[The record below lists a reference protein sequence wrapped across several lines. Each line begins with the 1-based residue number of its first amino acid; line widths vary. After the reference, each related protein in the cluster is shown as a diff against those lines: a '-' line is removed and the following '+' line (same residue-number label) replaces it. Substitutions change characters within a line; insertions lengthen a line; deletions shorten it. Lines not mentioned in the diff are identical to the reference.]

1 MLPTSWKDSWE
12 QMHERRNY
20 LSVFLYITLGSFGL
34 FALLSLLSLGKL
46 FPSIFFVRGTDSF
59 MDFFNSIRDA
69 AQGIEAY
76 TERHIIY
83 PPMANLFFWL
93 LAKITPERYNNT
105 TFEDRRNWLG
115 EPVAIAL
122 LLVFL
127 VLCAVLFA
135 FLVWRN
141 LKTDRRSKL
150 LFTAASVCC
159 LPFVTMMERGNILIL
174 CVLALLVYTATY
186 DSDRWYAREIGLLA
200 LAFAF
205 SIKLYPILFAWLL
218 LSDKRVAAF
227 LRCMLY
233 SVAMLIL
240 PSFFFGGPQVFLSL
254 LKNIFS
260 FSEGGGGFPSLV
272 IGILAPHV
280 SVFSVDSVTKKVNY
294 VKESAKM
301 LKINLD
307 GSNRR
312 AEELGQ
318 DNAFREKFD
327 IACARAVGRLNL
339 ICELCLPLVRVGGY
353 FIAMK
358 SVDTDKELIEAER
371 AIELLGGKVSEV
383 KKYKLT
389 NGNEEIE
396 RSVILVKKISQ
407 TPEKYPRNNSQ
418 ISKRPL

>member
-46 FPSIFFVRGTDSF
+46 FPFIFFVRGTDSF

-83 PPMANLFFWL
+83 PPMANLFFWF

-218 LSDKRVAAF
+218 LSDKRIAAF

-260 FSEGGGGFPSLV
+260 FSEGGGGAANGVTDFLHLPPQIMPLLTYSIFLLAALNFLLAPFVYRQRWRVLMCGCMTFVAFPSLTSTY
-272 IGILAPHV
+272 GWILFLLP
-280 SVFSVDSVTKKVNY
+280 
-294 VKESAKM
+294 
-301 LKINLD
+301 
-307 GSNRR
+307 
-312 AEELGQ
+312 
-318 DNAFREKFD
+318 
-327 IACARAVGRLNL
+327 L
-339 ICELCLPLVRVGGY
+339 IC
-353 FIAMK
+353 FAND
-358 SVDTDKELIEAER
+358 SAER
-371 AIELLGGKVSEV
+371 GDFRYILTMTVPFAFIPIPISFHVTANAVAVYICLWILLGITTADTVRG
-383 KKYKLT
+383 L
-389 NGNEEIE
+389 I
-396 RSVILVKKISQ
+396 RKIRK
-407 TPEKYPRNNSQ
+407 TPLKN
-418 ISKRPL
+418 

>member
-1 MLPTSWKDSWE
+1 MTEFQKRLYEVAEQNSATSGILRHEHLKTLEDLKLRMQKVNKELNLTAITDDEGIILKHFVDS
-12 QMHERRNY
+12 M
-20 LSVFLYITLGSFGL
+20 
-34 FALLSLLSLGKL
+34 A
-46 FPSIFFVRGTDSF
+46 
-59 MDFFNSIRDA
+59 
-69 AQGIEAY
+69 
-76 TERHIIY
+76 IY
-83 PPMANLFFWL
+83 PYIKD
-93 LAKITPERYNNT
+93 AK
-105 TFEDRRNWLG
+105 
-115 EPVAIAL
+115 
-122 LLVFL
+122 
-127 VLCAVLFA
+127 
-135 FLVWRN
+135 
-141 LKTDRRSKL
+141 S
-150 LFTAASVCC
+150 
-159 LPFVTMMERGNILIL
+159 LIDVG
-174 CVLALLVYTATY
+174 C
-186 DSDRWYAREIGLLA
+186 
-200 LAFAF
+200 
-205 SIKLYPILFAWLL
+205 
-218 LSDKRVAAF
+218 
-227 LRCMLY
+227 
-233 SVAMLIL
+233 
-240 PSFFFGGPQVFLSL
+240 
-254 LKNIFS
+254 
-260 FSEGGGGFPSLV
+260 GGGFPSLV